1 MRRPAGALAT
11 DADVHRLRL
20 GPFVGIRAT
29 AGTTSRCATGMRSS
43 PGRLSAR
50 WQSQVPSMGEE
61 SSMATRP
68 TAVARSADGR
78 PFERDEYAAMLA
90 EQADPS
96 APGEG
101 IGCG

>member
-1 MRRPAGALAT
+1 
-11 DADVHRLRL
+11 
-20 GPFVGIRAT
+20 
-29 AGTTSRCATGMRSS
+29 
-43 PGRLSAR
+43 
-50 WQSQVPSMGEE
+50 MGEE